1 MNNNEPKTDY
11 SLKLLTIGESGV
23 GKTCLLLR
31 YTDNK
36 FVKTHSIT
44 IGVDYKC
51 KTIKMNNKSVT
62 LKIWD
67 TAGQERFRNMTQ
79 QYYKNADGILL
90 VFDLTDRGTFEKLR
104 DWMSQIQNFV
114 NREDLSIILIG
125 NKCEMETKEVT
136 KEEAE
141 NMAEEFKIKYFETSA
156 FTGENVGKAF
166 ETLICDILKITES
179 EVNGASE
186 PKGTIDIKAQQ
197 NKTEKEK
204 KCC

>member
-1 MNNNEPKTDY
+1 MNTEIKSDY

-51 KTIKMNNKSVT
+51 KTIKINGKTVT

-104 DWMSQIQNFV
+104 DWMTQIQNFV
-114 NREDLSIILIG
+114 NRDSLAIVLIG

-141 NMAEEFKIKYFETSA
+141 KMASEFDIKYIETSA
-156 FTGENVGKAF
+156 FTGANVSKAF
-166 ETLICDILKITES
+166 ESLINDVLKITGDS
-179 EVNGASE
+179 EVKSKEQKVA
-186 PKGTIDIKAQQ
+186 IDSKAPQ
-197 NKTEKEK
+197 KVEKEK